1 LNFGIDSDNP
11 AETAPA
17 KPILPPDPL
26 RNSRNFRLDD
36 DVASHIAEGGPKAR
50 IQHNLDILE
59 LFKTIQGEQRTAAPD
74 EQNRIAQY
82 IDFGGLR
89 ELWDQGYRYYEE
101 RNRLAEI
108 LTEEEIDAVKET
120 SLNTH
125 YTAIEIVDQM
135 WEAAGRLGFAGG
147 RILEPGMG
155 VGNFFARIPDQFL
168 HESELFGVE
177 KNPLSGALASLL
189 YPDAKIL
196 VQPFEDT
203 RLPNNSFD
211 LVIGNPPFADI
222 KIADPEYSDP
232 KLSLHNYFLVKSLD
246 KLKPGGIAV
255 CISSHYTLDSL
266 DVRPRRALAARADL
280 IAAIRLPED
289 AFQKNANTSV
299 TTDILFFRKRLPNEP
314 QPEHP
319 VWIDSLS
326 HVIPGYSDS
335 SAVNYNAY
343 FDEHPE
349 MVLGVHSA
357 ESRMYGRK
365 DYTLKPFEGDTSIV
379 ERLQKAIETLPENV
393 VTPYDPSLSQGS
405 RTNRSASSLVPA
417 PNTIKNHSYFLDEGT
432 VWFNDNGARTPLPRT
447 LSSGRIL
454 FQLKSLIALRDTL
467 KEVIRLQLQPS
478 DEGQLAECQE
488 QLLQHYESYRAN
500 FGPLNNISTAKLF
513 EDDPEYPLLTALE
526 NVDPETSR
534 ISLADIFTKRT
545 IRPYEPLRELPSDP
559 KAAMLQVLAECGRL
573 DTGLMSRL
581 LDKPESEVIAQL
593 VAADLIYKE
602 PHSQQYQTADE
613 YLSGNVRQKLKD
625 AQGAILL
632 DSAYER
638 NVKALQAVQPEIVPF
653 IDIDVRL
660 GQTWVPTEVYIQFLN
675 RHMAEQRP
683 ATGDRAPSITRD
695 LNGRWSVDLPSCYNA
710 FELTHKWAGGG
721 MSGHKLLEYGLNLQ
735 EPTIY
740 QSNADGKPV
749 IDTVRTIAARAR
761 LREIKDAFSEW
772 VKDDKQADIHP
783 QIERIYNET
792 FNATRLRVYDGG
804 HLSFPGLN
812 PTVVPRPYQMR
823 GAWRVMVEGRAL
835 LDHFV
840 GSGKSLSVII
850 AGMESRR
857 IGISRKNLY
866 VVPNNMIQQWREE
879 FKKAYPSANVLAV
892 TERDFD
898 SPLSRKRLFSRVATN
913 EWDAV
918 IVPHSQFDMLPISP
932 EREAKTV
939 NAQMQEM
946 KDLLREGAETNRP
959 KTRAEKR
966 TTRQIE
972 NKIQKYKEKLKELSQ
987 GRKDDTI
994 YFDDLGIDRLFVDE
1008 AHAYKALAIVT
1019 KMGNIAGISTR
1030 ESQRAQ
1036 RILAKIEFM
1045 QETHNGAGVI
1055 FTTATPIT
1063 NTLGEQFVMTRYLA
1077 RDILT
1082 KCNIHNFDDWA
1093 ANFAE
1098 PVTRME
1104 YATDGITIR
1113 PKTALAN
1120 YVNVPEL
1127 QSIWS
1132 QFADV
1137 MMQDE
1142 AEEAGYITLPNAVR
1156 KDLLVKVTP
1165 AQEPLLQSIAERG
1178 ELLSL
1183 PMSDPDRPD
1192 PTEDNWLKLDSDA
1205 CAISLDARLYDPT
1218 CPDDPDSKANTA
1230 VRKALDVLHRTE
1242 AERGTIIVFADR
1254 YQRGDFNLF
1263 EDIKA
1268 KLIAAGVPREQVAIV
1283 HDYKKGKEFFG
1294 LQQAMRAGRVRVLLG
1309 TTEKC
1314 GIGVNIQTRLKALID
1329 LDLPQRPD
1337 QLEQRHGRIRRSGN
1351 TFSEVE
1357 FYRMISEP
1365 RDVASP
1371 KAHDLQRAQ
1380 LLERKQTFL
1389 SQFKSG
1395 GRMGR
1400 KIEDIAGETRLSPQ
1414 MFALAKAQATG
1425 NPLALEKI
1433 KLEYEIKNLT
1443 LLARSNRL
1451 DHYNNRQQ
1459 LLNVEYRIAHL
1470 KDRLPQLQE
1479 ANRVFKSHERRDDE
1493 GKLLSL
1499 QVRFNGLEF
1508 SRLKDANE
1516 YLRTVSLDST
1526 TQLTVNG
1533 LDIPLAV
1540 SDALIKDELGT
1551 ITDITAVRYSLAG
1564 EWFDVPRPE
1573 AHMGMPSAQSLLTSV
1588 LRRGGDLPTKIL
1600 ETESSIL
1607 ENESTLA
1614 RLHTALDYQNPYE
1627 AKLNEYEQRIAE
1639 VDKELLGKTEEV
1651 EELVDAETEELPSA
1665 KTLPVERESTDS
1677 EDRVCA
1683 EAIEDRFPAQ
1693 VAVDDA
1699 PSESLEV
1706 PAIQAPRFKR
1716 RQTADR
1722 GR

>member
-1 LNFGIDSDNP
+1 V
-11 AETAPA
+11 PA
-17 KPILPPDPL
+17 KPILPSDPH
-26 RNSRNFRLDD
+26 RNSRNFRLSN
-36 DVASHIAEGGPKAR
+36 DVAIHFAEGRPKAR

-59 LFKTIQGEQRTAAPD
+59 MLKNIQGEHRTATPA
-74 EQNRIAQY
+74 EQNQIAQY

-108 LTEEEIDAVKET
+108 LTEDEIDAIKET

-125 YTAIEIVDQM
+125 YTAIEIVDRM
-135 WEAAGRLGFAGG
+135 WKAASRLGFAGG

-155 VGNFFARIPDQFL
+155 VGNFFSRIPGQFL
-168 HESELFGVE
+168 HESELYGVE

-189 YPDAKIL
+189 YPDAKVL

-211 LVIGNPPFADI
+211 LIIGNPPFADI

-232 KLSLHNYFLVKSLD
+232 RLSLHNYFLVKSLD
-246 KLKPGGIAV
+246 KLKPGGIAI

-280 IAAIRLPED
+280 IAAIRLPDD
-289 AFQKNANTSV
+289 AFQNNANTSV
-299 TTDILFFRKRLPNEP
+299 TTDILFFRKRLPSEP
-314 QPEHP
+314 QLEHP
-319 VWIDSLS
+319 VWIDSVP
-326 HVIPGYSDS
+326 HVVPGYGDPAS
-335 SAVNYNAY
+335 VNYNAY

-349 MVLGVHSA
+349 MVLGVHCA

-365 DYTLKPFEGDTSIV
+365 DYTLKPFEGDTSLV
-379 ERLQKAIETLPENV
+379 EQLQKAIETLPENV
-393 VTPYDPSLSQGS
+393 VTPYDPPLSQGS
-405 RTNRSASSLVPA
+405 RTNRSAPALVPA

-432 VWFNDNGARTPLPRT
+432 VWFNDNGARTPLPRA

-454 FQLKSLIALRDTL
+454 YQLKSLIALRDTL

-478 DEGQLAECQE
+478 DEGQLAECQKL
-488 QLLQHYESYRAN
+488 LLQHYESYRAN
-500 FGPLNNISTAKLF
+500 FGPLNNIGTARLF

-526 NVDPETSR
+526 NIDPETSSV
-534 ISLADIFTKRT
+534 SLADIFTKRT

-573 DTGLMSRL
+573 DICLMSRHL
-581 LDKPESEVIAQL
+581 GKPETEVIAQL
-593 VAADLIYKE
+593 VTADLIYRE
-602 PHSQQYQTADE
+602 PNSQQYQTADE

-625 AQGAILL
+625 AQGATLL
-632 DSAYER
+632 DLSYER
-638 NVKALQAVQPEIVPF
+638 NVTALLAVQPEIVPF

-660 GQTWVPTEVYIQFLN
+660 GQTWVPTEVYAQFLN

-683 ATGDRAPSITRD
+683 VSGDRAPSITRD
-695 LNGRWSVDLPSCYNA
+695 YNGRWSVDLPSCYNT
-710 FELTHKWAGGG
+710 FELTHKWSGGG
-721 MSGHKLLEYGLNLQ
+721 LSGHKLLEYGLNLQ

-740 QSNADGKPV
+740 QNNADGKPV

-761 LREIKDAFSEW
+761 LREIKEAFSTW
-772 VKDDKQADIHP
+772 IKDDRQADLHP
-783 QIERIYNET
+783 QIEHIYNET

-804 HLSFPGLN
+804 HLTFPGLN
-812 PTVVPRPYQMR
+812 PTIVPRPYQMR

-939 NAQMQEM
+939 TAQIQEM
-946 KDLLREGAETNRP
+946 KDLLREGGEINRP

-994 YFDDLGIDRLFVDE
+994 YFDDLGVDRLFVDE
-1008 AHAYKALAIVT
+1008 AHVYKALAIVT
-1019 KMGNIAGISTR
+1019 KMGNIAGISNR

-1077 RDILT
+1077 RDILA

-1104 YATDGITIR
+1104 YATDGVTIK

-1142 AEEAGYITLPNAVR
+1142 AEEAGYIALPKAVR

-1165 AQEPLLQSIAERG
+1165 AQEPLLQCIAERG

-1183 PMSDPDRPD
+1183 PMSDPNRPD
-1192 PTEDNWLKLDSDA
+1192 PTVDNWLKLDSDA

-1230 VRKALDVLHRTE
+1230 VRTALDVLHRTE
-1242 AERGTIIVFADR
+1242 AERGTVIIFADR

-1263 EDIKA
+1263 EDIRS

-1337 QLEQRHGRIRRSGN
+1337 QLEQRHGRMRRSGN
-1351 TFSEVE
+1351 IFSEVE
-1357 FYRMISEP
+1357 FYRTISEP
-1365 RDVASP
+1365 RDVSSP

-1459 LLNVEYRIAHL
+1459 LLDVEYRIAHL
-1470 KDRLPQLQE
+1470 KDRLPQLQN
-1479 ANRVFKSHERRDDE
+1479 ANRVFKSHEHRNNE

-1499 QVRFNGLEF
+1499 QVCFNGREF

-1516 YLRTVSLDST
+1516 YLRTVTLDSA
-1526 TQLTVNG
+1526 TQITVNG

-1540 SDALIKDELGT
+1540 SDALIKDEFGA
-1551 ITDITAVRYSLAG
+1551 ITDITAVRYNLAG
-1564 EWFDVPRPE
+1564 EWFDVPRSE
-1573 AHMGMPSAQSLLTSV
+1573 AHMGLPSAQALLTSV

-1600 ETESSIL
+1600 ETEASIQG
-1607 ENESTLA
+1607 NEATLA
-1614 RLHTALDYQNPYE
+1614 RLHTALDYQSPYE
-1627 AKLNEYEQRIAE
+1627 TKLKEYQQRLSEIDE
-1639 VDKELLGKTEEV
+1639 ELLGKTEEI
-1651 EELVDAETEELPSA
+1651 EELVDAETEELPSSR
-1665 KTLPVERESTDS
+1665 TRSVNHEFGRTQEL
-1677 EDRVCA
+1677 
-1683 EAIEDRFPAQ
+1683 AQ
-1693 VAVDDA
+1693 VETDDERSA
-1699 PSESLEV
+1699 DQPVIDDSSLGNPEIPV
-1706 PAIQAPRFKR
+1706 TEALRFKL
-1716 RQTADR
+1716 RQPTDL